1 MLVRGK
7 RNQQRNL
14 ARRVDCFKQKHHR
27 RGTEATEGMSFVDDA
42 VNAGP
47 KHFNIEI
54 DQKTEA
60 NASEF

>member
-14 ARRVDCFKQKHHR
+14 AQKVACFKQKHHH
-27 RGTEATEGMSFVDDA
+27 GGAEDTEGMSVVDDA

-47 KHFNIEI
+47 EHLNIEI
-54 DQKTEA
+54 D
-60 NASEF
+60 